1 MGNTGLCSN
10 QNLLQVIH
18 IVRTVINI
26 LQIAVPVALI
36 LWGTLDIGKAVI
48 AGDEKKMNIIAKDSR
63 SPYDFALR
71 KKLVEAA
78 EAADIPYTVSVNY
91 RYGSDAT
98 TAILQGFDFKYACI
112 GPSVDAS
119 HHYERTHND
128 GIIATVDLMIAYL

>member
-48 AGDEKKMNIIAKDSR
+48 AGDEKKMKRIVYAVIAFLVPFIVSIVMGYVGNTEWKNCWTAAKD
-63 SPYDFALR
+63 
-71 KKLVEAA
+71 VE
-78 EAADIPYTVSVNY
+78 VSN
-91 RYGSDAT
+91 GTIA
-98 TAILQGFDFKYACI
+98 
-112 GPSVDAS
+112 
-119 HHYERTHND
+119 ND
-128 GIIATVDLMIAYL
+128 PVMQ

>member
-48 AGDEKKMNIIAKDSR
+48 AGDENKMKEAQKPFIKRIVYAVIAFLVPFMVSIVMGYVGNTEWKNCWTAAKD
-63 SPYDFALR
+63 
-71 KKLVEAA
+71 VE
-78 EAADIPYTVSVNY
+78 VSN
-91 RYGSDAT
+91 GTIA
-98 TAILQGFDFKYACI
+98 
-112 GPSVDAS
+112 
-119 HHYERTHND
+119 ND
-128 GIIATVDLMIAYL
+128 PLYQ